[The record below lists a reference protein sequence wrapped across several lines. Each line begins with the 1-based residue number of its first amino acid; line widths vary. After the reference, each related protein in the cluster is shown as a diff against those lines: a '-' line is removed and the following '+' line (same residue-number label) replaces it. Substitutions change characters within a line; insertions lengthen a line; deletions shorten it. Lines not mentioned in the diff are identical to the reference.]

1 MSQFANSALA
11 EIHKKAL
18 PTLEKRA
25 SLLDQTS
32 NDINTLE
39 ASLKSAATPEGLSYC
54 MRWETGSLKV
64 DFHTP
69 HHEENKLCFGT
80 IEVVSYWLRW
90 DKDKNDNRR
99 LLHEKRSDSFSV
111 KTAWDYSEYPDNLP
125 SISWVKEN
133 MFFEKSLVPD
143 NDLDNSR
150 LPSLVSSK
158 PLIECDANTRIIAM
172 PNLSWFYIG
181 VIEVLETEDL
191 QPEILCPVS
200 FGNKSGR
207 YKTQI
212 KGFLREECLALD

>member
-32 NDINTLE
+32 NDINALE
-39 ASLKSAATPEGLSYC
+39 KSLKATATPEGLSYC
-54 MRWETGSLKV
+54 MRWEIGSLKV
-64 DFHTP
+64 DFHTA
-69 HHEENKLCFGT
+69 HQEENKLCFGT
-80 IEVVSYWLRW
+80 IEVISYWLRW

-99 LLHEKRSDSFSV
+99 LLHEERSDTFSV
-111 KTAWDYSEYPDNLP
+111 KVAWDCTDYSGH
-125 SISWVKEN
+125 SISWAKEN
-133 MFFEKSLVPD
+133 MFFEKILVSD

-158 PLIECDANTRIIAM
+158 PLIECDANTRIISMA
-172 PNLSWFYIG
+172 NLPWFYQG